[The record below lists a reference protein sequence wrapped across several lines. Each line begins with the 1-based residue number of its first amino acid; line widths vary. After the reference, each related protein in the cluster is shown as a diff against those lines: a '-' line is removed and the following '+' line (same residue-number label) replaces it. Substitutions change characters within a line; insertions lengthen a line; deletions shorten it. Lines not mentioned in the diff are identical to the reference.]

1 VTPRWPGNQAA
12 AWRILG
18 LGALAGAA
26 GITALFVGRGPR
38 PLRAAEDRSLFA
50 PGPQGLRGT
59 LTEAFGRGR
68 LTLAYDTIEGS
79 QDHVTLG
86 GLQARLEEG
95 TLWRVVAPRAVRA
108 GENWTLEGPVAL
120 EAVGAG
126 GEALGHGAVP
136 AEGPALRWAAG
147 AWEGLG
153 PLEWTD
159 QAGKGVWSVPA
170 GWRRDASGTLTAGG
184 PVRWRPLQAG
194 DILGLEAAR
203 VESNAGFQDGLLE
216 GVKASLAEGTV
227 EARLCRLSAGWI
239 QWPAPLA
246 FRRRD
251 GWSGTASGGR
261 APRPDQGLAP
271 GLLEL
276 RDLVAARLGPEGEES
291 LRARS
296 ARWTPAGLRL
306 EGQATWEQPL
316 QGIIAKLES
325 PRIMMRDAEG
335 DDLPSDLP
343 RGEAWAEGQAVLT
356 WGSRVLNSPR
366 IRMARERR
374 TWEVDAPVY
383 GRSAEGTFTAGRGK
397 GGARNWTFEG
407 PVQASLLNGGTLR
420 GQRLL
425 WEGESWILSGQPAVW
440 TRLRERLSG
449 LKVVKTGEVLA
460 FPEGLSGQ
468 LRASEGDLSLRA
480 DRGESRGDR
489 ILLRGRVECDG
500 LGWQVA
506 ADALTFELAPG
517 RVLRRILATGSVTLR
532 GRMGEGRGEA
542 LEVDQATQQARW
554 QGRVRGL
561 SQDGG
566 K

>member
-1 VTPRWPGNQAA
+1 MTSGWPGTQAA
-12 AWRILG
+12 VWRIG
-18 LGALAGAA
+18 GWAALAGATA
-26 GITALFVGRGPR
+26 LTALFVGRGPR
-38 PLRAAEDRSLFA
+38 PLRATEDRSLFA
-50 PGPQGLRGT
+50 TGPKGLRGT
-59 LTEAFGRGR
+59 LTEAFGKGR
-68 LTLAYDTIEGS
+68 LTLAYESIEGR
-79 QDHVTLG
+79 QDHLVLG

-95 TLWRVVAPRAVRA
+95 TLWRVGAPRAVRA
-108 GENWTLEGPVAL
+108 GEAWTLEGPVAL
-120 EAVGAG
+120 EAVGG
-126 GEALGHGAVP
+126 QGESLGHGVVQTG
-136 AEGPALRWAAG
+136 GPALRWEAG

-159 QAGKGVWSVPA
+159 HAGKGRWSVPA
-170 GWRRDASGTLTAGG
+170 GWRRDASGTLTAAG
-184 PVRWRPLQAG
+184 PVRWSLLQAG
-194 DILGLEAAR
+194 EVLGLEAQR

-216 GVKASLAEGTV
+216 GVKATLAEGTV

-246 FRRRD
+246 FHRRD
-251 GWSGTASGGR
+251 GWAGTAQGGR
-261 APRPDQGLAP
+261 APRPDQGQGLS
-271 GLLEL
+271 LLEL
-276 RDLVAARLGPEGEES
+276 RELTAARPGAEGEES

-316 QGIIAKLES
+316 QGITAKLES
-325 PRIMMRDAEG
+325 PRILMREG
-335 DDLPSDLP
+335 AGEDLPADLP
-343 RGEAWAEGQAVLT
+343 PGEVRAEGQAVLT
-356 WGSRVLNSPR
+356 WGARILSAPR
-366 IRMARERR
+366 IRMARDRR
-374 TWEVDAPVY
+374 TWEMEAPVL
-383 GRSAEGTFTAGRGK
+383 GRSTEGTFTAGRGK
-397 GGARNWTFEG
+397 GGSRNWAFEG
-407 PVQASLLNGGTLR
+407 PVQASLHNGGTLR

-425 WEGESWILSGQPAVW
+425 WEGDTWVLSGQPAVW

-449 LKVVKTGEVLA
+449 PKVVRTGDILA
-460 FPEGLSGQ
+460 FPDGLSGQ
-468 LRASEGDLSLRA
+468 LRASEGDLTLRA

-506 ADALTFELAPG
+506 ADTLTFELAPG
-517 RVLRRILATGSVTLR
+517 RVVRRILAAGSVTLR

-566 K
+566 R